1 METGKRIIITG
12 GGSGLG
18 KHMAYDLLSRGYEV
32 QFHMRTVKNRRK
44 SSGKGRRRSSGKSS
58 SSIMLILTKRTQ

>member
-32 QFHMRTVKNRRK
+32 AVSYAHSKNRRK